1 MTELKA
7 RSNCGKA
14 VLPDDYG
21 KLFAILSNLNRPL
34 AFWVRQQNVVYA
46 HMPPVTKNRE
56 ETPGNKLL
64 AALPSA
70 DFKAL
75 EKHLEICTLEKGDV
89 LWEMDELREHVYFPI
104 DCIICLLHES
114 ENGVSVEVGMTGR
127 QGMVGV
133 VTFIG
138 DGIMAKR
145 AVVQNAGRAYRVA
158 AEVVEKRIADS
169 VAFHDVC
176 MSYTQVLLAELSQNA
191 ICNRLHSVDQQV
203 SRYLLRSYESLGT
216 HKFSVTH
223 QQMADSLGVR
233 RESISVAAQGLR
245 DQGLIEYARGEVKL
259 LDRAGLTAVTCEC
272 YEAVHD
278 QYKRILK
285 DYVSEHE
292 H

>member
-1 MTELKA
+1 
-7 RSNCGKA
+7 
-14 VLPDDYG
+14 
-21 KLFAILSNLNRPL
+21 
-34 AFWVRQQNVVYA
+34 
-46 HMPPVTKNRE
+46 MPPVPRKLHE
-56 ETPGNKLL
+56 SPGNKLL
-64 AALPSA
+64 AALPAS

-75 EKHLEICTLEKGDV
+75 EKHLEVCRLEKGDV
-89 LWEMDELREHVYFPI
+89 LWEIDELREHVYFPI
-104 DCIICLLHES
+104 DCIICLFHES
-114 ENGVSVEVGMTGR
+114 EAGMSVEVGMTGR

-169 VAFHDVC
+169 DAFRDVC

-191 ICNRLHSVDQQV
+191 ICNRLHSVEQQV

-216 HKFSVTH
+216 HKFSITH
-223 QQMADSLGVR
+223 QQMADALGVR
-233 RESISVAAQGLR
+233 RESISVAARGLQDR
-245 DQGLIEYARGEVKL
+245 GLIEYARGNVKL
-259 LDRAGLTAVTCEC
+259 LDRAGLIATTCEC
-272 YEAVHD
+272 YEAVRD

-292 H
+292 D